1 MTTIDLQQG
10 DCLKLMKQIPDGG
23 VDLVVSDPP
32 YKIET
37 TGAGIYKSDDKR
49 YVKELKPIS
58 KGFRQE
64 ILNELVRVM
73 KKINI
78 YLFCSQKQLPEY
90 YDFFVKQKHCN
101 WNLLTWHKTNPV
113 PACGNKYLSDTEYI
127 FFAREKG
134 VRINGNYHTKFTYYV
149 TPLNQKEKKL
159 YGHPTIK
166 PTSIIDNL
174 IINSCPEGGTVLD
187 PFMGS
192 GSTGV
197 SAINQ
202 GCNFIGY
209 ELEQKYF
216 ETAQCRIKNTLNK
229 QGKEL
234 IH

>member
-1 MTTIDLQQG
+1 M
-10 DCLKLMKQIPDGG
+10 GG
-23 VDLVVSDPP
+23 VDLIVADPP
-32 YKIET
+32 YVLTPHGGGSFIKKRKYVNEIEPMKK
-37 TGAGIYKSDDKR
+37 GIDVD
-49 YVKELKPIS
+49 VLDEM
-58 KGFRQE
+58 
-64 ILNELVRVM
+64 VRVM
-73 KKINI
+73 DKINI
-78 YLFCSQKQLPEY
+78 YLFCSRMQISIY
-90 YDFFVKQKHCN
+90 YHYFVEKNGCN
-101 WNLLTWHKTNPV
+101 WDLLEWHKTNPAPV
-113 PACGNKYLSDTEYI
+113 CNNKYLPDTEYI

-134 VRINGNYHTKFTYYV
+134 VKVDGNYHTKHTYFV
-149 TPLNQKEKKL
+149 TSVNQKEKKL

-174 IINSCPEGGTVLD
+174 IINSCSKGGTVLD

-216 ETAQCRIKNTLNK
+216 ETAQQRIENTLNK